1 MDPNQTASSSSS
13 ESLSLRGMNG
23 ADSKWHTGCPPWAN
37 HTQVHSLW
45 EGDGNPV
52 QDRTER
58 TQSKSTVRQL
68 DKTFLNLLAFAVFGG
83 WNPGRVCSIALLA
96 AASPLLSP
104 VEQRNQ
110 VCLVLSFQICHLK
123 RETSQESVLKSLTCF
138 LQDSTDPS
146 LRPQVG
152 VRGQCREPKGSD
164 AVGGCG
170 TAEGSVGTEHCRYG
184 CPAQAWRLDMRVRV
198 DRARDGRCPWH
209 GGEHLPGKDC
219 PASLML

>member
-1 MDPNQTASSSSS
+1 MLHSTLGSSLASAQPCGTKESSLPCFIFS
-13 ESLSLRGMNG
+13 
-23 ADSKWHTGCPPWAN
+23 
-37 HTQVHSLW
+37 
-45 EGDGNPV
+45 
-52 QDRTER
+52 
-58 TQSKSTVRQL
+58 
-68 DKTFLNLLAFAVFGG
+68 NL
-83 WNPGRVCSIALLA
+83 
-96 AASPLLSP
+96 
-104 VEQRNQ
+104 
-110 VCLVLSFQICHLK
+110 CHLK